1 MKNNTVYYWK
11 ICNALICFIR
21 FHTYLEEKKWRQH
34 SWLKQ
39 IWGLSRRYFC
49 SLYVKTFK
57 AKFND
62 FTRSSDVC
70 MHVLWVCIY
79 MYGYLFMNMMYIT
92 LSFSLFHIKLLHLTI
107 IIDIANKSRW
117 LHNNSLWLAGLRSN
131 NRDLLFLITEKLDC
145 KERDWLISFLSYKR
159 YHLWL
164 VERQAILTVCV
175 CMCDWRTFRR
185 YLMCVWVPGRGREI
199 NSGNGNVWK
208 HVRETVNFRNR
219 EEGAGSIQVRG
230 LGISNRR

>member
-117 LHNNSLWLAGLRSN
+117 LHNNSLWLAVDKSN
-131 NRDLLFLITEKLDC
+131 AITSDKC
-145 KERDWLISFLSYKR
+145 
-159 YHLWL
+159 
-164 VERQAILTVCV
+164 
-175 CMCDWRTFRR
+175 
-185 YLMCVWVPGRGREI
+185 
-199 NSGNGNVWK
+199 
-208 HVRETVNFRNR
+208 VREMTDYNTHTTNQVTSRKR
-219 EEGAGSIQVRG
+219 SSTAVGSV
-230 LGISNRR
+230 L